1 MRTKDFSEQEVL
13 KKAIAIFWQKGY
25 YDTSM
30 YDLIEGL
37 GIGRS
42 SIYHAFGGKHNLF
55 AMAVDLY
62 QKQATARIKDAF
74 ENTPSVKEA
83 VAQFLESVV
92 DDVFSGTCP
101 KGCFKINTEVEMAS
115 HDERIRKIV
124 YDDDL
129 IIEDLLFQAIVRG
142 QQSAEIST
150 GKDPKALARFI
161 CSTIA
166 GMRVYAKFREDRA
179 FFNDIAA
186 TALSVLD

>member
-1 MRTKDFSEQEVL
+1 MRTKDFNEQEVV
-13 KKAIAIFWQKGY
+13 KKAIAVFWKKGY
-25 YDTSM
+25 HDTSM

-42 SIYHAFGGKHNLF
+42 SIYHAFGDKHNLF
-55 AMAVDLY
+55 ARAVDLY
-62 QKQATARIKDAF
+62 QREATARLMDAF
-74 ENTPSVKEA
+74 ENSPSVKDA
-83 VAQFLESVV
+83 VAAFLQSVV
-92 DDVFSGTCP
+92 DDVFSDACP

-115 HDERIRKIV
+115 HDDKIRKIV

-129 IIEDLLFQAIVRG
+129 IIEDSLFRAILRG
-142 QQSAEIST
+142 QQSGEINPL
-150 GKDPKALARFI
+150 KDAKALARFI

-166 GMRVYAKFREDRA
+166 GMRVYSKFREDRE